1 MLTFALYSGASY
13 YTNEVISEKSAE
25 INKNKVDVNN
35 WINAAKS
42 DAAKIDEQAGKYKVW
57 KSELQE
63 LLGKVT
69 TRTANFSIPNFMSK
83 LMFIIPENVQV
94 TAIAVQDGRVEMD
107 AESGQYA
114 QLGYFV
120 SKLKLEKVL
129 TDVDMSVISMDGNIK
144 IKVSGA
150 MP

>member
-94 TAIAVQDGRVEMD
+94 TSIAVQDGRVEMD